1 MKLSISNIAWNM
13 QEDERMY
20 TMMVKYGYTGL
31 EIAPTRIFETVPYKR
46 SSEDIKRWRIGLTEQ
61 YGFEI
66 PSMQSIWFGRSEKLF
81 GEASE
86 RQFLLDY
93 TKKAVDFAEIIACKN
108 LVFGCPKNRILPD
121 GLKKELWKEGITF
134 FKHLGT
140 YAREHCT
147 VIGIEA
153 NPVIYGTNYINT
165 TKEAI
170 DFIGEVASEGFL
182 LNLDIGTML
191 ANKEDIKVLEGNAGL
206 INHVHISEPFLKPIV
221 MEGEQKQ
228 FHNELAAFLREHAY
242 QGYVSIEMG
251 KIEDLAVIEERLDYG
266 KEIFG

>member
-1 MKLSISNIAWNM
+1 MKLSISNIAWNV
-13 QEDERMY
+13 QENERIY
-20 TMMVKYGYTGL
+20 AMMVKHGYTGL
-31 EIAPTRIFETVPYKR
+31 EIAPTRVFETVPYER
-46 SSEDIKRWRIGLTEQ
+46 HPEDIKRWQIGLAEQ

-86 RQFLLDY
+86 RQRLLDY

-108 LVFGCPKNRILPD
+108 LVFGCPKNRIFPE
-121 GLKKELWKEGITF
+121 GLKKELWKEGVAF
-134 FKHLGT
+134 FKNIGT
-140 YAREHCT
+140 YAWEHHT
-147 VIGIEA
+147 SIGMEA

-170 DFIGEVASEGFL
+170 ELIREVASEGFL

-191 ANKEDIKVLEGNAGL
+191 ANKESVEILEENAEL

-221 MEGEQKQ
+221 IDRERRQ
-228 FHNELAAFLREHAY
+228 FHNELAAFLREHDY

-251 KIEDLAVIEERLDYG
+251 KIEDLAVIEERLGYG